1 MRSILFS
8 VIGMAVLMGFSQTE
22 GLACTCGSSGGNLTI
37 KQQVK
42 EAQKQSRA
50 VFVGKVMQVLQQ
62 PDSSDVV
69 VRFRVEKSWKGN
81 LPREVIVVT
90 GQGGGDCG
98 YRFEVGGKY
107 LVYAYG
113 PNETSL
119 GTNICQRTAA
129 LSEARADIKH
139 LGKSKTLNKR

>member
-1 MRSILFS
+1 MTML
-8 VIGMAVLMGFSQTE
+8 MAVSQSE
-22 GLACTCGSSGGNLTI
+22 GLACTCGSSSGNLSI

-50 VFVGKVMQVLQQ
+50 VFVGKVMQVFQQ
-62 PDSSDVV
+62 PDASGVLV
-69 VRFRVEKSWKGN
+69 KFRVEKSWKGR
-81 LPREVIVVT
+81 LTREVTVAT

-98 YRFEVGGKY
+98 YRFEVDDSY

-113 PNETSL
+113 PNENSL

-129 LSEARADIKH
+129 LSEAGTDIKL
-139 LGKSKTLNKR
+139 LGKSKTLIKR

>member
-8 VIGMAVLMGFSQTE
+8 VMGIAVLMGFSQTE
-22 GLACTCGSSGGNLTI
+22 GRACTCGSSGGNLSI

-50 VFVGKVMQVLQQ
+50 VFVGKVMKIIQQ
-62 PDSSDVV
+62 PDSSGVLV
-69 VRFRVEKSWKGN
+69 KLRAEKSWKGK
-81 LPREVIVVT
+81 LPREVTVAT
-90 GQGGGDCG
+90 GIGGGDCG
-98 YRFEVGGKY
+98 YRFEVGDSY

-113 PNETSL
+113 PNESSL
-119 GTNICQRTAA
+119 GTNICQRTSA